1 MSQSVRNAVNHIG
14 ASVEESLRMA
24 SLYPAQVM
32 GEDDK
37 YGRIKEGYISDL
49 VILDDNLIVKG
60 VVFKGNYK
68 EYNYDYEWETH
79 A

>member
-1 MSQSVRNAVNHIG
+1 MSQSVRNVVNQVG
-14 ASVEESLRMA
+14 ATLEEALKMA

-32 GEDDK
+32 KIDNR
-37 YGRIKEGYISDL
+37 YGRIKEGYIADL
-49 VILDDNLIVKG
+49 VILDEKLIVKG

-68 EYNYDYEWETH
+68 EYNFDYEWETH